1 MKIVIVGG
9 VAGGASAAARIRR
22 LDEFAE
28 ILLFERGEEVSYA
41 NCGLPY
47 VIGGVITEEEELFL
61 QTPDSFW
68 TRFRVQ
74 VRVHSEVTEIDRKK
88 KRVRVR
94 NLATGQDYEETYD
107 KLVLSP
113 GAEAFLPPVEGI
125 GLPGVLTLRSVA
137 DLRRI
142 RRMLKEKKGSRVL
155 VVGGGFIGLEA
166 AENLKLAGMDVTVLE
181 GASQIFPP
189 FDEEMTGIL
198 KKEMNENGIPVIL
211 DAPVKRIKEGE
222 SDYEVVYGSGQEIRC
237 DWILMAAGVRPESR
251 LAREAGLEGNGR
263 GGIVVN
269 SYLRT
274 SDKEIYAV
282 GDAIEV
288 KNQIT
293 GQASMLPLA
302 GPANRQ
308 GRIAGANAAGA
319 EPEEF
324 SGVIGT
330 SVAKIFGL
338 TAACTGLNERTL
350 KKEGIPYQK
359 VYLSPL
365 SHAGYYPG
373 GEPVTMKLLF
383 SPAGRVLGC
392 QCAGREG
399 VDKRIDVIAAIIK
412 KEGTVSDLANLE
424 LCYAPPYS
432 SAKDPVNYAGFLA
445 ENVISGR
452 SPIRHWEELREET
465 EESRILLDVRT
476 REEYEEGHLGG
487 SIHIPLDELRERI
500 QEIPEEKEIWIYCQV
515 GLRGYL
521 AQRIL
526 MQRRKQ
532 KVFNLSGG
540 YRLLQVTGRGDV

>member
-142 RRMLKEKKGSRVL
+142 RRMLKEKKRSRVL

-189 FDEEMTGIL
+189 FDEEMAGIL

-237 DWILMAAGVRPESR
+237 DWILMAVGVRPESR

-263 GGIVVN
+263 GGIVVD

-399 VDKRIDVIAAIIK
+399 VDKRIDVIAAIMK

-500 QEIPEEKEIWIYCQV
+500 QEIPEEKDIWIYCQV